1 MIFDLFSY
9 VEQPEKTGSPEE
21 DIRALYEHNNRQKT
35 WRHVSDVAVVNGE
48 IARQYG
54 LDEGKCRLSALL
66 HDIGAVIAPDDM
78 LVFIESRGLAL
89 CEAERRHPFLLHQRV
104 SRVIAEEYFSIE
116 DPEILLPI
124 QHHTTLRED
133 ATAYDM
139 ALFIADKLA
148 WDQDGV
154 PPFYDAVRTALDE
167 SLEAACLKYMD
178 YMIDSGK
185 LLYPHTDWTRAY
197 RWLKEK

>member
-21 DIRALYEHNNRQKT
+21 DIRALYERNGRQKT

-185 LLYPHTDWTRAY
+185 LLYPHTDWTKAH